1 MYNEV
6 KVQVST
12 QDADDVTLVHLREF
26 YRQSADIVIPVDN
39 SKVYLPDHSWTETF
53 AEGLRRASLS
63 GASVLEVGV
72 GSGINMA
79 GLMLAARPPRD
90 FIGLDIAD
98 DAVYASKH
106 VAATHNIGA
115 RLIQSD
121 LLDAVDDAA
130 LRRVDHIIGC
140 IPQVPRHKGEM
151 HDDRELSD
159 YYEETGIKEDAFGL
173 GLVARLLDQV
183 AERAPHAPVTL
194 NVAGRPGEARINEMF
209 AERAMDHKQLHC
221 RVVKQDAGTC
231 LASLAEIETQ
241 TGQDFRFYGDAKG
254 FESINAREAEA
265 RRVEGTPIF
274 HKLYVIQAGLSL
286 I

>member
-1 MYNEV
+1 MYDT
-6 KVQVST
+6 VST
-12 QDADDVTLVHLREF
+12 QISKQDAADMTLVRLRDF

-53 AEGLRRASLS
+53 AEGLRRCPLLNSV
-63 GASVLEVGV
+63 VLEVGV

-79 GLMLAARPPRD
+79 GLMLAKRPPRD

-98 DAVYASKH
+98 DAVSASAQ
-106 VAATHNIGA
+106 VAGNHRIRAH
-115 RLIQSD
+115 LLQSD
-121 LLDAVDDAA
+121 LLSAVDDAA
-130 LRRVDHIIGC
+130 LSRVDHIIGC

-183 AERAPHAPVTL
+183 VERAPNTVVTL

-209 AERAMDHKQLHC
+209 ADRALDHKKLYC
-221 RVVKQDAGTC
+221 RVVKQDADTC
-231 LASLAEIETQ
+231 LASLAEIEEQ
-241 TGQDFRFYGDAKG
+241 TGQDFCFYADEKG
-254 FESINAREAEA
+254 LESINAREAEA
-265 RRVEGTPIF
+265 RRVEGTAIY
-274 HKLYVIQAGLSL
+274 HKLYVIQAVLSL
-286 I
+286 R